1 MVDIASNLERLSG
14 EIESIARGCGRNPAE
29 IRLLA
34 VSKTFSADCVK
45 QAHQWGQTLF
55 GENRVQEAEEKI
67 PSVDLPE
74 LEWHLIG
81 PLQSNKVRRAAQ
93 LFDVIH
99 TLDRPKIVRKLNSC
113 AEEIG
118 KIVRVLAEVKLGT
131 EPQKHGLPPQ
141 EVMDMVEQ
149 VDSMPGLQLQGL
161 MAIPP
166 YQEEAEDSRP
176 YFRQMADLLAEINGR
191 RQQPL
196 KELSMGM
203 SHDYRVAIEEGAT
216 LLRIGTSIFGR
227 RSPEWK
233 RIG

>member
-1 MVDIASNLERLSG
+1 VVDIASNLERVSAQ
-14 EIESIARGCGRNPAE
+14 IEQIARDCGRDPAE

-118 KIVRVLAEVKLGT
+118 KIVRVLVEVKLGT

-227 RSPEWK
+227 RSP
-233 RIG
+233 

>member
-1 MVDIASNLERLSG
+1 MVDIASNLERVSAQ
-14 EIESIARGCGRNPAE
+14 IEQIARGCGRDPAE

-118 KIVRVLAEVKLGT
+118 KIVRVLVEVKLGT

-227 RSPEWK
+227 RSP
-233 RIG
+233 

>member
-1 MVDIASNLERLSG
+1 MVDIASNLERLTAQ
-14 EIESIARGCGRNPAE
+14 IESIAQGCGRNPAE

-45 QAHQWGQTLF
+45 QAHQWGQISF
-55 GENRVQEAEEKI
+55 GENRIQEAEEKI
-67 PSVDLPE
+67 PSIDLSG

-93 LFDVIH
+93 LFDVIQ
-99 TLDRPKIVRKLNSC
+99 TLDRPKILRKLNAC
-113 AEEIG
+113 AEELG
-118 KIVRVLAEVKLGT
+118 KIVRVFVEVKL
-131 EPQKHGLPPQ
+131 EAELQKHGLFPQ
-141 EVMDMVEQ
+141 DLPGMVEQ
-149 VDSMPGLQLQGL
+149 VDSMPGLQLEGL

-166 YQEEAEDSRP
+166 YQEEAEGSRP
-176 YFRQMADLLAEINGR
+176 YFRQMADLLAEINGS

-203 SHDYRVAIEEGAT
+203 SHDYGIAIEEGAT

-227 RSPEWK
+227 RSP
-233 RIG
+233 

>member
-1 MVDIASNLERLSG
+1 MVDIASNLERVSAQ
-14 EIESIARGCGRNPAE
+14 IEQIARGCGRNPAE

-81 PLQSNKVRRAAQ
+81 PLQSNKARRAAQ

-118 KIVRVLAEVKLGT
+118 KIVRVLVEVKLGT

-176 YFRQMADLLAEINGR
+176 YFRQMADLLAEINGS

-216 LLRIGTSIFGR
+216 LLRIGTAIFGR
-227 RSPEWK
+227 RTP
-233 RIG
+233 

>member
-1 MVDIASNLERLSG
+1 MVDIASNLERLSAQ
-14 EIESIARGCGRNPAE
+14 IESIARGCGRDPSE

-55 GENRVQEAEEKI
+55 GENRVKEAEEKI

-81 PLQSNKVRRAAQ
+81 PLQSNKARRAAQ

-113 AEEIG
+113 AEEMG
-118 KIVRVLAEVKLGT
+118 KIVRVLVEVKLGT
-131 EPQKHGLPPQ
+131 EAQKPGIPPQ
-141 EVMDMVEQ
+141 EVLDMVEQ

-166 YQEEAEDSRP
+166 YQEEAEDTRP
-176 YFRQMADLLAEINGR
+176 YFRQMADLLTEINGR

-196 KELSMGM
+196 NELSMGM
-203 SHDYRVAIEEGAT
+203 SHDYRIAIEEGAT

-227 RSPEWK
+227 RTP
-233 RIG
+233 

>member
-1 MVDIASNLERLSG
+1 MVDIASHLERLSG
-14 EIESIARGCGRNPAE
+14 EIESIALGCGRDPAE

-34 VSKTFSADCVK
+34 VSKTFSADYVK

-55 GENRVQEAEEKI
+55 GENRIQEAEEKI

-93 LFDVIH
+93 LFDVVQ
-99 TLDRPKIVRKLNSC
+99 TLDRLKIVRKLNSC
-113 AEEIG
+113 AQEMG
-118 KIVRVLAEVKLGT
+118 KIVRVFVEVKLGT
-131 EPQKHGLPPQ
+131 EPQKHGLPPR
-141 EVMDMVEQ
+141 EVPGMVEQ

-166 YQEEAEDSRP
+166 YQEEAEGSRP
-176 YFRQMADLLAEINGR
+176 YFRQMADLLVEINES

-203 SHDYRVAIEEGAT
+203 SHDYRIAIEEGAT

-227 RSPEWK
+227 RS
-233 RIG
+233 R

>member
-1 MVDIASNLERLSG
+1 VVDIASNLERVSAQ
-14 EIESIARGCGRNPAE
+14 IEQIARGCGRDPAE

-118 KIVRVLAEVKLGT
+118 KIVRVLVEVKLGT

-227 RSPEWK
+227 RSP
-233 RIG
+233 

>member
-14 EIESIARGCGRNPAE
+14 KIESISLGCGRDPAE

-113 AEEIG
+113 AEEMG
-118 KIVRVLAEVKLGT
+118 KIVRVLVEVKLGT

-149 VDSMPGLQLQGL
+149 VDLMPGLQLQGL

-166 YQEEAEDSRP
+166 YQEEAEGSRP

-216 LLRIGTSIFGR
+216 LLRIGTAIFGR
-227 RSPEWK
+227 RSP
-233 RIG
+233 

>member
-1 MVDIASNLERLSG
+1 MVDIASNLERLSAK
-14 EIESIARGCGRNPAE
+14 IESIARGCGRNPAE

-67 PSVDLPE
+67 PSLDLPE

-81 PLQSNKVRRAAQ
+81 PLQSNKARRAAQ

-99 TLDRPKIVRKLNSC
+99 TLDRLKIVRKLNSC
-113 AEEIG
+113 AQEMG
-118 KIVRVLAEVKLGT
+118 KIVRVLVEVKLGA

-166 YQEEAEDSRP
+166 YQEEAEGSRP

-227 RSPEWK
+227 RTP
-233 RIG
+233 

>member
-1 MVDIASNLERLSG
+1 VVDIASNLDRVSVQ
-14 EIESIARGCGRNPAE
+14 IEQIARGCGRDPAE

-67 PSVDLPE
+67 PSIDLPE

-118 KIVRVLAEVKLGT
+118 KIVRVLVEVELGT

-141 EVMDMVEQ
+141 EVLDMVEQ

-216 LLRIGTSIFGR
+216 LLRIGTSIFGPR
-227 RSPEWK
+227 TRYDQ
-233 RIG
+233 R

>member
-1 MVDIASNLERLSG
+1 MVDIASNLERLSAQ
-14 EIESIARGCGRNPAE
+14 IESIARGCGRNPAE
-29 IRLLA
+29 ISLLA

-81 PLQSNKVRRAAQ
+81 PLQSNKARRAAE

-99 TLDRPKIVRKLNSC
+99 TLDRPKIVGKLSSC
-113 AEEIG
+113 AEEMG
-118 KIVRVLAEVKLGT
+118 KTVRVLVEVKLGA
-131 EPQKHGLPPQ
+131 EPQKHGILPQ

-176 YFRQMADLLAEINGR
+176 YFRQMADLLAEMNGR

-203 SHDYRVAIEEGAT
+203 SHDYRSAIEEGAT
-216 LLRIGTSIFGR
+216 LLRIGTSIFGPR
-227 RSPEWK
+227 A
-233 RIG
+233 

>member
-1 MVDIASNLERLSG
+1 MVDIASNLERVSAQ
-14 EIESIARGCGRNPAE
+14 IEQIARGCGRNPAE

-67 PSVDLPE
+67 PSIDLPE

-118 KIVRVLAEVKLGT
+118 TIVRVLVEVKLGT

-161 MAIPP
+161 MVIPP
-166 YQEEAEDSRP
+166 YQEEAEGSRP

-203 SHDYRVAIEEGAT
+203 SHDFRVAIEEGAT
-216 LLRIGTSIFGR
+216 LLRIGTAIFGR
-227 RSPEWK
+227 RSP
-233 RIG
+233 

>member
-1 MVDIASNLERLSG
+1 MVDIASNLERLSAQ
-14 EIESIARGCGRNPAE
+14 IESIARGCGRNPAE
-29 IRLLA
+29 ISLLA

-67 PSVDLPE
+67 PSVDLPA

-81 PLQSNKVRRAAQ
+81 PLQSNKARRAAE

-99 TLDRPKIVRKLNSC
+99 TLDRPKIARKLSSC
-113 AEEIG
+113 AEEMG
-118 KIVRVLAEVKLGT
+118 KTLRVLVEVKLGA
-131 EPQKHGLPPQ
+131 EPQKHGILPQ

-176 YFRQMADLLAEINGR
+176 YFRQMANLLAEMNGK

-203 SHDYRVAIEEGAT
+203 SHDYRIAIEEGAT

-227 RSPEWK
+227 RSP
-233 RIG
+233 

>member
-1 MVDIASNLERLSG
+1 MVDIASNLERVSAQ
-14 EIESIARGCGRNPAE
+14 IEQIARGCGRDPAE

-67 PSVDLPE
+67 PSLDLPE

-118 KIVRVLAEVKLGT
+118 KIVRVLVEVKLGT

-227 RSPEWK
+227 RSP
-233 RIG
+233 

>member
-1 MVDIASNLERLSG
+1 MVDIASNLERVSAQ
-14 EIESIARGCGRNPAE
+14 IEQIARGCGRDPAE

-81 PLQSNKVRRAAQ
+81 PLQSNKVKRAAQ

-99 TLDRPKIVRKLNSC
+99 TLGRPKIVRKLNSC

-118 KIVRVLAEVKLGT
+118 KIVRVLVEVKLGT

-141 EVMDMVEQ
+141 EVPAMVEQ
-149 VDSMPGLQLQGL
+149 VDSMPGLQLQGM

-203 SHDYRVAIEEGAT
+203 SHDDRVAIEEGAT

-227 RSPEWK
+227 RSP
-233 RIG
+233 

>member
-1 MVDIASNLERLSG
+1 MVDIASNLERVSAQ
-14 EIESIARGCGRNPAE
+14 IEQIARGCGRDPAE

-67 PSVDLPE
+67 PSVNLPE

-81 PLQSNKVRRAAQ
+81 PLQSNKVKRAAQ

-118 KIVRVLAEVKLGT
+118 KIVRVLVEVKLGT

-227 RSPEWK
+227 RSP
-233 RIG
+233 

>member
-118 KIVRVLAEVKLGT
+118 KIVRVLVEVKLGT
-131 EPQKHGLPPQ
+131 EPQKHGILPQ

-216 LLRIGTSIFGR
+216 LLRIGTSIFGS
-227 RSPEWK
+227 RSA
-233 RIG
+233 

>member
-14 EIESIARGCGRNPAE
+14 EIESIARGCGRNPEE
-29 IRLLA
+29 IHLLA
-34 VSKTFSADCVK
+34 VSKTFSAVCVK

-67 PSVDLPE
+67 PSVDVSG

-81 PLQSNKVRRAAQ
+81 PLQSNKARRAVQ
-93 LFDVIH
+93 LFDVIQ
-99 TLDRPKIVRKLNSC
+99 TLDRPKIVPKLDAC
-113 AEEIG
+113 AEEMG
-118 KIVRVLAEVKLGT
+118 KILRVFVEVKLGV
-131 EPQKHGLPPQ
+131 EPQKHGLAPQ
-141 EVMDMVEQ
+141 DVLGMVEQ
-149 VDSMPGLQLQGL
+149 VDSMPRLKLQGL

-166 YQEEAEDSRP
+166 YQEEVEGSRP

-203 SHDYRVAIEEGAT
+203 SHDYRIAIEEGAT
-216 LLRIGTSIFGR
+216 LLRIGTSIFGPR
-227 RSPEWK
+227 
-233 RIG
+233 

>member
-1 MVDIASNLERLSG
+1 MVDIASNLDRVSVQ
-14 EIESIARGCGRNPAE
+14 IEQIARGCGRDPAE

-67 PSVDLPE
+67 PSIDLPE

-118 KIVRVLAEVKLGT
+118 KIVRVLVEVELGT

-141 EVMDMVEQ
+141 EVLDMVEQ
-149 VDSMPGLQLQGL
+149 VDSMPGLQLQWL

-216 LLRIGTSIFGR
+216 LLRIGTSIFGPR
-227 RSPEWK
+227 TRYDQ
-233 RIG
+233 R

>member
-1 MVDIASNLERLSG
+1 VVDIASNLGRLSAQ
-14 EIESIARGCGRNPAE
+14 IEQIARDCGRNPAE
-29 IRLLA
+29 IQLLA

-45 QAHQWGQTLF
+45 EAHQWGQKLF

-67 PSVDLPE
+67 PAVEIPE

-81 PLQSNKVRRAAQ
+81 PLQSNKARRAAQ

-99 TLDRPKIVRKLNSC
+99 TLDRPKIVRKLNVC
-113 AEEIG
+113 AEEMG
-118 KIVRVLAEVKLGT
+118 KILRVYVEVKLGD
-131 EPQKHGLPPQ
+131 EPQKHGVPPQ
-141 EVMDMVEQ
+141 EVPEMVEQ
-149 VDSMPGLQLQGL
+149 VDSMSGLQLQGL

-176 YFRQMADLLAEINGR
+176 YFRQLADLLAEMNGK

-203 SHDYRVAIEEGAT
+203 SHDYRIAIEEGAT

-227 RSPEWK
+227 RS
-233 RIG
+233 R

>member
-1 MVDIASNLERLSG
+1 VVDIASNLERVSAQ
-14 EIESIARGCGRNPAE
+14 IEQIAQGCGRDPTG

-81 PLQSNKVRRAAQ
+81 PLQSNKARRAAQ

-99 TLDRPKIVRKLNSC
+99 TLDRPKIVGKLNSC
-113 AEEIG
+113 AEEVG
-118 KIVRVLAEVKLGT
+118 KTLRVLIEVKLGA
-131 EPQKHGLPPQ
+131 EPQKHGILPQ
-141 EVMDMVEQ
+141 EVLAMVEQ

-176 YFRQMADLLAEINGR
+176 YFRQMAELLAEINGR
-191 RQQPL
+191 RPQPL

-203 SHDYRVAIEEGAT
+203 SHDYRIAIEEGAT
-216 LLRIGTSIFGR
+216 LLRIGTSIFGPR
-227 RSPEWK
+227 N
-233 RIG
+233 G

>member
-1 MVDIASNLERLSG
+1 MVDIASNLERVSAQ
-14 EIESIARGCGRNPAE
+14 IEQIARGCGRNPAE

-118 KIVRVLAEVKLGT
+118 KIVRVLVEVKLGT

-216 LLRIGTSIFGR
+216 LLRIGTSIFGPR
-227 RSPEWK
+227 TRYDQ
-233 RIG
+233 R